1 MDLTLSSEHL
11 DLAAA
16 ARQLLATGPAK
27 RATFGD
33 PPPVASDRR
42 VLLGLLDEFG
52 LFQLNVKASH
62 HDALASAQVVREIGA
77 AAACTP
83 AMSRLVARAYG
94 TEGLIHAVANGT
106 DRVLLSHIDLG
117 LDSLAVDIDGNLY
130 SVVPLDLAAPT
141 RRMAPFAAHAQ
152 LDARSEAREP
162 WLWAFHVILSAFQA
176 CGALESALELTRAHV
191 TTRLQF
197 GQPLSSFQAVRNR
210 VANMV
215 VRLHG
220 LRELCLFTL
229 WRLFAKPDA
238 ATVDALTLRRYHLK
252 AAREI
257 TLDAHQLHGALG
269 YCYEYPLVAL
279 TLSLEFDRQVPLS
292 SAYTIHELVQRF
304 EQIETFYEELPP
316 AWPLHRTDNVSP
328 DLQSSASSISA

>member
-16 ARQLLATGPAK
+16 ARQLLATDVAK
-27 RATFGD
+27 SAAFSD

-42 VLLGLLDEFG
+42 ALLTLFEDFG
-52 LFQLNVKASH
+52 LFQLNVRESH
-62 HDALASAQVVREIGA
+62 HDALASAQVVREVGA

-83 AMSRLVARAYG
+83 AVSRLVARAYG
-94 TEGLIHAVANGT
+94 TEGLIHAVANGA
-106 DRVLLSHIDLG
+106 DGALLSHIDVG
-117 LDSLAVDIDGNLY
+117 VESLAVDIEGNIY
-130 SVVPLDLAAPT
+130 RVVTLDDPAPN
-141 RRMAPFAAHAQ
+141 RRMAPFAAHVR
-152 LDARSEAREP
+152 LDETSEGGQP
-162 WLWAFHVILSAFQA
+162 WLWAFHVVLSAFQA
-176 CGALESALELTRAHV
+176 CGALESALELTRAHI
-191 TTRLQF
+191 TTRVQF
-197 GQPLSSFQAVRNR
+197 GQPLASFQAVRNR
-210 VANMV
+210 VANIV
-215 VRLHG
+215 VSLHG
-220 LRELCLFTL
+220 LRELCFFTL

-238 ATVDALTLRRYHLK
+238 ATVDALMLRRYHLK

-279 TLSLEFDRQVPLS
+279 TLSLEFDRQVPLT
-292 SAYTIHELVQRF
+292 SAYTMHELVQRF

-328 DLQSSASSISA
+328 ELQSSAGSVSA